1 MANGEILRGEVYW
14 VSVDDS
20 IGSEQQT
27 GRPALVIGTRGASE
41 MHDSYIVA
49 YMTSRGYGSPYT
61 PAVFVNGM
69 KSRVICNQLRTLD
82 RSRFTKYMDTLTNEE
97 MSRVSGALACA
108 IGVKAPSKTVVE
120 ELEPK
125 NNDNEELV
133 NLRTEVTM
141 WKQMY
146 KKVLDQLVEMKVEA
160 DIAERMKMVAV
171 VEEEPEVV
179 VEPEPV
185 VVEEVIEEV
194 VVEEEPPVEEKEEPK
209 PVFTGKVNIN
219 TATSR
224 EMADLLGLYL
234 KDAYAIS
241 GFRKKN
247 GLFTD
252 VEELILVDRIS
263 PAKYEAIKDRVTVGE
278 IPVVEVEEPE
288 VNLEEVDEEAD
299 EIVPKP
305 EVVKVNINT
314 ASVKAM
320 TDLGFTKQTAF
331 HIIHNRKNKGPFR
344 SVDDLKNVDTMDK
357 KLLKKLRDRLE
368 V

>member
-49 YMTSRGYGSPYT
+49 FMTSRGYGSPYT
-61 PAVFVNGM
+61 PAVFVNGT

-82 RSRFTKYMDTLTNEE
+82 RSRFTKYLGTLTAEE

-146 KKVLDQLVEMKVEA
+146 KKVLDQLVEMKIEA

-171 VEEEPEVV
+171 VEEEPEPVVV
-179 VEPEPV
+179 VEPEV
-185 VVEEVIEEV
+185 V
-194 VVEEEPPVEEKEEPK
+194 VVEEEPPAKVEEPK

-278 IPVVEVEEPE
+278 LPKE
-288 VNLEEVDEEAD
+288 EEVKPAESVEEAD
-299 EIVPKP
+299 EPEPKSEP
-305 EVVKVNINT
+305 VKVNINM
-314 ASVKAM
+314 ANPYELM
-320 TDLGFTKQTAF
+320 DIGFTKTAAF
-331 HIIHNRKNKGPFR
+331 QINHYRKNKGPFKDLDELLTL
-344 SVDDLKNVDTMDK
+344 DDIQK
-357 KLLKKLRDRLE
+357 KTLRKLRDRLE